1 MKMKN
6 KYGTWLGDVVG
17 GGGIH
22 TAVRPDHKN
31 AGWEEV
37 YVFILTAN
45 SSILF

>member
-1 MKMKN
+1 M
-6 KYGTWLGDVVG
+6 GLGWEMWWGG